1 MGAIDMW
8 MDCVIIGGGPA
19 GLNAALVLGRSR
31 RHVILFDHNKP
42 RNAVTH
48 MSHGF
53 ITRDGIEPR
62 QFRSLAHQDIS
73 KYPSVTIKPDK
84 VTAVMPVQTGFQVQT
99 SNGVLFHARMV
110 ILATGLKEILPEVPG
125 IHDFYGKSLFSCPYC
140 DGWELRDKPLVVISE
155 SANAF
160 HTAKIVYNWSRDV
173 LVCTNGSNNLSTEQL
188 GQLGRKGIQVNSDRI
203 KALVGNNGFLSSVVF
218 ENNAEVKRAG
228 GFVSPRWDQAASFGE
243 ALGCEMTP
251 QGGFVTDDF
260 GRTSIRGV
268 YAAGDSSII
277 APAQLVIAAG
287 DGSKA
292 AIGVNTDLTNADFN
306 L

>member
-1 MGAIDMW
+1 MW

-42 RNAVTH
+42 RNAVSH

-53 ITRDGIEPR
+53 ITRDGIAPR
-62 QFRSLAHQDIS
+62 QFRSLAHQDIA

-84 VTAVMPVQTGFQVQT
+84 VTAVVPVQTGFHVKT
-99 SNGVLFHARMV
+99 SNGVLFHARKI
-110 ILATGLKEILPEVPG
+110 ILATGIKEVLPAVPG
-125 IHDFYGKSLFSCPYC
+125 IHDFYGRSLFSCPYC

-155 SANAF
+155 STNVF
-160 HTAKIVYNWSRDV
+160 HTAKIVHNWSKDV
-173 LVCTNGSNNLSTEQL
+173 LVCTNGSNSLTPEQL
-188 GQLGRKGIQVNSDRI
+188 GLLGRKGIQVNPNRI
-203 KALVGNNGFLSSVVF
+203 KALTGENGLLSRVVF

-228 GFVSPRWDQAASFGE
+228 GFVSPKWDQAASFGQK
-243 ALGCEMTP
+243 LGCAMTP
-251 QGGFVTDDF
+251 QGGFVTDGF

-287 DGSKA
+287 EGSKA
-292 AIGVNTDLTNADFN
+292 AIGVNTDLTNEDFDM
-306 L
+306 